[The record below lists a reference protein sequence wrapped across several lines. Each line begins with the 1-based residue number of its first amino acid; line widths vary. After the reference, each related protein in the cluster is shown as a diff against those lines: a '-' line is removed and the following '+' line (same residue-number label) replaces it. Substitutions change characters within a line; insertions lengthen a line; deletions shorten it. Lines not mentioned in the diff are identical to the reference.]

1 VLVVTIAPEELDE
14 ELLELDELELLE
26 LEELEMAPD
35 ELDELNE
42 PELLELDEL
51 DEPELLELDE
61 LDELELLELDELAV
75 SLGGVDFFDEP
86 QLTSNVLHVSTA
98 PTITT
103 DFVLNSFFIVKP
115 SGDKEAGRL
124 NHSKIN
130 GITHLRYMQIRNL

>member
-35 ELDELNE
+35 ELDEL
-42 PELLELDEL
+42 

-75 SLGGVDFFDEP
+75 SLGVVDFFDEP

-103 DFVLNSFFIVKP
+103 DFALNSFFIVKP
-115 SGDKEAGRL
+115 SGDKEASRL